1 MKEIVNEINNAK
13 EKLNN
18 LIMVHRLSD
27 KRVIKQSEKLD
38 ELIIKYFKKFSI
50 TKG

>member
-1 MKEIVNEINNAK
+1 MKKIVNEINNAK

-18 LIMVHRLSD
+18 LIMVHGLSD